1 MSGLETLVGAVKDLR
16 TATEVAGGQHGT
28 STTHVATF
36 LVNSTPVRLQMPE
49 AMLIGD
55 GDVIAV
61 AGRTKDGVFN
71 AAAYR
76 NSTNGALG
84 KGAVGMYYLLGCVFS
99 VVGVATLFVAI
110 GAVFLAA
117 GLWMIWHARYLS
129 RAYAAVLAVQ
139 PAQPGAD
146 VEPGGCTTQ

>member
-1 MSGLETLVGAVKDLR
+1 METLIGFVKSVR
-16 TATEVAGGQHGT
+16 TATEVAGDKHGT

-49 AMLIGD
+49 AMLIRD
-55 GDVIAV
+55 GDEIAV
-61 AGRTKDGVFN
+61 AGRRKDGVFN

-84 KGAVGMYYLLGCVFS
+84 KGAVGMYYLLGCIFS
-99 VVGVATLFVAI
+99 AVGLATLFMFI
-110 GAVFLAA
+110 GALFIAV

-129 RAYAAVLAVQ
+129 LAYAAVVAVTASQ
-139 PAQPGAD
+139 AGVD
-146 VEPGGCTTQ
+146 VDPRSRTTQ